1 MNQGNERTTSM
12 SKTKGLVQMAIFAAL
27 IVVLAFTPFIGYI
40 PLGFTR
46 ATIIHIPVIMG
57 SLMLGPK
64 KGAALGG
71 VFGFT
76 SFINNTINPTL
87 TSFVFTPFYS
97 LGEYSG
103 GIGSLIICFVPRILI
118 GVVPFYVYRLVKK
131 LSKNNGVSSVGL
143 IAAGLSGALTN
154 TLLVMNLI
162 FVFFRND
169 YAAANGIT
177 VKAVYGFI
185 LSIIGINGIPEAIV
199 AAVITLVLGKTLMK
213 KGVQERLGVY
223 KMILAID
230 IGNTNIVL
238 GCVDD
243 NKTYFIERLSTI
255 KTKMELEYAIDI
267 KMVLDIHGIKTEK
280 LEGAIISSVVPQITY
295 VVKEAAEKILKKE
308 TLVIGPGVKNGL
320 NILMD
325 NPAQLGSDLVANAVA
340 GIAEYKAPMMIFD
353 LGTATTVS
361 VIDEKKNYIGGMIY
375 PGVNI
380 SLNALTENA
389 SQLQGIGLE
398 APKRIVG
405 KNTIECMKSGVLYSS
420 AAAIDGIIDRIEE
433 AIGQPMTAIATGG
446 LSKKIV
452 PYCKREVILDD
463 DLLLKGLLII
473 YRKNR

>member
-71 VFGFT
+71 VFGLT

-118 GVVPFYVYRLVKK
+118 GVVPFYVYRLIKK

-143 IAAGLSGALTN
+143 VAAGLSGALTN

-169 YAAANGIT
+169 YAAANGVT
-177 VKAVYGFI
+177 VVYGFI

-213 KGVQERLGVY
+213 KGVQERLGV
-223 KMILAID
+223 
-230 IGNTNIVL
+230 
-238 GCVDD
+238 
-243 NKTYFIERLSTI
+243 
-255 KTKMELEYAIDI
+255 
-267 KMVLDIHGIKTEK
+267 
-280 LEGAIISSVVPQITY
+280 
-295 VVKEAAEKILKKE
+295 
-308 TLVIGPGVKNGL
+308 
-320 NILMD
+320 
-325 NPAQLGSDLVANAVA
+325 
-340 GIAEYKAPMMIFD
+340 
-353 LGTATTVS
+353 
-361 VIDEKKNYIGGMIY
+361 
-375 PGVNI
+375 
-380 SLNALTENA
+380 
-389 SQLQGIGLE
+389 
-398 APKRIVG
+398 
-405 KNTIECMKSGVLYSS
+405 
-420 AAAIDGIIDRIEE
+420 
-433 AIGQPMTAIATGG
+433 
-446 LSKKIV
+446 
-452 PYCKREVILDD
+452 
-463 DLLLKGLLII
+463 
-473 YRKNR
+473 